1 MSSRIILLNGTSSSG
16 KSTLAAALQQALV
29 PEPWLHVP
37 IDAFFAMLPYQVM
50 TAGLTP
56 EQTEAATARMVG
68 PLLTGFHRSV
78 AALADA
84 GNHLIVDAVQGGDLL
99 RQFLHLLRDQKVWLV
114 GVRCRLDEV
123 ERRERARG
131 DRKIGM
137 AAQQFPQIHAH
148 GVYDVE
154 VDTAAMAPDACA
166 RHIVKFLASGVE
178 PMAGRRLLDGP
189 GP

>member
-1 MSSRIILLNGTSSSG
+1 MNGRIILLNGTSSSG

-37 IDAFFAMLPYQVM
+37 IDAFFAMLPYQAM

-56 EQTEAATARMVG
+56 EQVQAATERMVG
-68 PLLTGFHRSV
+68 PLLDGFHRSV

-84 GNHLIVDAVQGGDLL
+84 GNHLIVDAVQGGDSL
-99 RQFLHLLRDQKVWLV
+99 RRFLHVIRGSSVYLV
-114 GVRCRLDEV
+114 AVRCRLDEA

-137 AAQQFPQIHAH
+137 AAEQFPQIHAH
-148 GVYDVE
+148 GAYDVE
-154 VDTAAMAPDACA
+154 VDTAAMPPDACA

-178 PMAGRRLLDGP
+178 PMAGRRLRDGP